1 MPHPKHNRRPD
12 VIDKALANGW
22 SHDPAQ
28 TKHGAISD
36 QFTRGKQTL
45 TCFWCETPWS
55 DARWENGVL
64 VGGERP
70 RQVWRIEGENGV
82 LSILAKTR

>member
-1 MPHPKHNRRPD
+1 MPHPMHDKRPAVLD
-12 VIDKALANGW
+12 TAAANGW
-22 SHDPAQ
+22 THDTDK

-36 QFTRGKQTL
+36 QFTRGGFTL

-64 VGGERP
+64 ATPGGPKQVPDIVGED
-70 RQVWRIEGENGV
+70 GV
-82 LSILAKTR
+82 LAVLRTSP